1 MGQGTM
7 SGITPGS
14 SGTKPE
20 PGARAF
26 SMGQG
31 QQNPTETIVLNHEP
45 HGMLSYNTHF
55 FIFLALTNCTWRHII
70 WSFLYIPRVSQLR
83 PTCIPMLFGQ
93 IPITPTE
100 PIPIKWLS
108 TVGYIK
114 VMYTHAYTYPD
125 THIHILYR
133 HIPSYT
139 IIISTSLRQG
149 IFPPSQGIPR
159 GCHSYGTGIRDVWS
173 ENRLKAGLS
182 ECFRGVNL

>member
-14 SGTKPE
+14 SGTKP
-20 PGARAF
+20 GARAF
-26 SMGQG
+26 SMGHG
-31 QQNPTETIVLNHEP
+31 QQNPTETIVLNHDL
-45 HGMLSYNTHF
+45 HGMLSYNTNF

-70 WSFLYIPRVSQLR
+70 WSFLYIPRVSQLH

-125 THIHILYR
+125 THIHILYI
-133 HIPSYT
+133 HIPSLSVPVCAREFFLPPRELFSLSMPHRFPGYLQHVKPRSCHVDS
-139 IIISTSLRQG
+139 ISNVLEP
-149 IFPPSQGIPR
+149 FPR
-159 GCHSYGTGIRDVWS
+159 
-173 ENRLKAGLS
+173 
-182 ECFRGVNL
+182 